1 MHFCISLQFEVERRT
16 KIRFINILL
25 IFRCF
30 CRRNNEPLHQ
40 YWWKGR
46 EYLNEDRDYALW
58 LENPIRWLPPVVER
72 MELTPY
78 SLHILLG
85 PRQTGK
91 TTAIK
96 LIIRNLLEKVKDTRA
111 VFYFRC
117 DLLRD
122 YKELLEVLEAYLD
135 YREEAGIKTSYLFL
149 DEITAPDE
157 WFRAVKEL
165 IDSGR
170 LKNDVIVLTG
180 STSMKI
186 KKTTELFPGRRGHG
200 KDFILLPLSFR
211 EFIKVLNPELHKK
224 LPLARS
230 LHDVK
235 RACLDALPHMKELNR
250 MFELYLKIG
259 GFPLALISWKRNGRV
274 DEATKEAYL
283 SWIKNDLHK
292 AGKDE
297 NIAREI

>member
-1 MHFCISLQFEVERRT
+1 M
-16 KIRFINILL
+16 
-25 IFRCF
+25 
-30 CRRNNEPLHQ
+30 HQ

-170 LKNDVIVLTG
+170 LKNDVVVLTG

-186 KKTTELFPGRRGHG
+186 KKDNGAVSG
-200 KDFILLPLSFR
+200 
-211 EFIKVLNPELHKK
+211 
-224 LPLARS
+224 
-230 LHDVK
+230 
-235 RACLDALPHMKELNR
+235 ACLDALPHMKELNR

-297 NIAREI
+297 NIAREIVKAVLTKIPSRLSWEGTFHSLVGVK